1 MSDGSPPARSPLEV
15 GVAITLAGLGIAAVV
30 GFIAVFDAGGVTA
43 GFGTGFGI
51 SLAILLGGGT
61 LACALAC
68 LARGR
73 AELAALGGIVAASLA
88 VDLLV
93 LAVWLDIDDEG
104 YGKLTGFAF
113 VWSFFG
119 LVALGL
125 MLAVGRPASPLARGL
140 YLGALTAA
148 VLGAVISSALVLS
161 AGDAGVVG
169 GATVPFAGAADDQL
183 LRLLGAF
190 LVLNASLWFGALASS
205 RLERPASPDA

>member
-1 MSDGSPPARSPLEV
+1 MSDARPSTRSPLEI
-15 GVAITLAGLGIAAVV
+15 GVAITLAGLGVAAVV
-30 GFIAVFDAGGVTA
+30 GFIAVFDAGDVTS

-51 SLAILLGGGT
+51 SLAILLAGGT

-88 VDLLV
+88 MDLLV

-104 YGKLTGFAF
+104 YGKLTGLAF
-113 VWSFFG
+113 VWSFFA
-119 LVALGL
+119 LVALAL
-125 MLAVGRPASPLARGL
+125 MLAVGHPASPLARGM
-140 YLGALTAA
+140 YLGALMAT
-148 VLGAVISSALVLS
+148 VWGAVVSTALVLS

-169 GATVPFAGAADDQL
+169 GASVPFAGAADDEL

-190 LVLNASLWFGALASS
+190 LVLNAALWFGALASS
-205 RLERPASPDA
+205 RLERPPSPDA